1 MTPLYSSSE
10 KAPARRSL
18 TLCLW
23 LAVVLAL
30 AAFAAC
36 ICLCAGVNV
45 LNENRIRLL
54 ATLVFSF
61 AGWII
66 LLGADLY
73 WFPALAEYRHAERIL
88 KKEPVCLSGVV
99 ERLSAPFHV
108 RGSIDMREVI
118 LKTDNGNR
126 RLLISKK
133 RSRDFPVPGIA
144 VSLMTAEGFITA
156 FEVRHE

>member
-1 MTPLYSSSE
+1 MTPLYSPRE
-10 KAPARRSL
+10 KALARRGL
-18 TLCLW
+18 ILCAWLSGLLLLAA
-23 LAVVLAL
+23 LAVCV
-30 AAFAAC
+30 F
-36 ICLCAGVNV
+36 LCAGVNV
-45 LNENRIRLL
+45 MNEGRVRLL
-54 ATLVFSF
+54 ATLVSSI

-66 LLGADLY
+66 LLAADLY
-73 WFPALAEYRHAERIL
+73 WFPARAEYRHAERIL
-88 KKEPVCLSGVV
+88 TKEPVCLSGVV

-118 LKTDNGNR
+118 LKTGEGSR

-133 RSRDFPVPGIA
+133 RSRGFPGPGSA